1 MTLIAVGGVAVE
13 LGATPMF
20 RDVSFTV
27 GARERWGVVGRNGSG
42 KTTLFRLLTGEL
54 APTRGTVVLRPGLRV
69 TLLEQ
74 HRDFGGATTVW
85 EAAAGRFADLLALE
99 RSLAEQSARLGTL
112 GANATEQDLERYARD
127 LERFEHEDGYAL
139 AARVDAVLHGLGF
152 DPDAARGRTVES
164 LSGGERGRLGLARQL
179 VAPADVLLL
188 DEPTNHLD
196 LETTAWLEEYLQGT
210 DAAVL
215 LISHDRDLL
224 DRVADHVLHVEG
236 GTATPYVGGYSAFA
250 RQRAERRLAQ
260 QRAVEQQRRAIAH
273 EEDYIRRNIAGQNSR
288 QAKGRRTRLERLPRL
303 SPPPGEAGAMALR
316 LAPAERGGDQV
327 VVAEGLRLAVGDR
340 VLLDRFDTV
349 VRRGDVIGL
358 VGANGAGKTTL
369 LRVLAGDGAPTGG
382 TARLGGG
389 ITAAFYRQ
397 DLSQL
402 APQRALYD
410 VIADE
415 RPTWGRGAVLG
426 HLARFDFSGDD
437 VARRVESLSG
447 GERARLALALIAL
460 SRANLLLL
468 DEPTN
473 HLDVESI
480 EVLEDAL
487 EVYEGTVILVSHDRA
502 FLRELTTRVWS
513 LHDGRIS
520 DFDGGFAEWEVA
532 AAAAA
537 DAAARAAATAAE
549 VRRAREREQD
559 RASGSRRRDE
569 DAARRQAARATAA
582 AEDEVARL
590 DARVAELTEEL
601 EDPALYL
608 SAEGRARASQLD
620 AELREARRAWE
631 EAFERWSAVTSGER

>member
-1 MTLIAVGGVAVE
+1 
-13 LGATPMF
+13 
-20 RDVSFTV
+20 
-27 GARERWGVVGRNGSG
+27 
-42 KTTLFRLLTGEL
+42 
-54 APTRGTVVLRPGLRV
+54 
-69 TLLEQ
+69 
-74 HRDFGGATTVW
+74 
-85 EAAAGRFADLLALE
+85 
-99 RSLAEQSARLGTL
+99 
-112 GANATEQDLERYARD
+112 
-127 LERFEHEDGYAL
+127 
-139 AARVDAVLHGLGF
+139 
-152 DPDAARGRTVES
+152 
-164 LSGGERGRLGLARQL
+164 
-179 VAPADVLLL
+179 
-188 DEPTNHLD
+188 
-196 LETTAWLEEYLQGT
+196 
-210 DAAVL
+210 
-215 LISHDRDLL
+215 
-224 DRVADHVLHVEG
+224 
-236 GTATPYVGGYSAFA
+236 
-250 RQRAERRLAQ
+250 
-260 QRAVEQQRRAIAH
+260 
-273 EEDYIRRNIAGQNSR
+273 
-288 QAKGRRTRLERLPRL
+288 
-303 SPPPGEAGAMALR
+303 MALR

-513 LHDGRIS
+513 LHDGRIT

-537 DAAARAAATAAE
+537 DAAARAATTAAE